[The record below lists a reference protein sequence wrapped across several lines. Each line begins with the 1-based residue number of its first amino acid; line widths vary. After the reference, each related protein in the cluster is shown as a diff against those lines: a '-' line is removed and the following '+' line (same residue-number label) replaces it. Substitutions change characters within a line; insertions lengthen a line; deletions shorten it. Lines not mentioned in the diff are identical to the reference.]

1 MAFKLTVE
9 IDDEG
14 KTNVNIDGITNHL
27 LVLGLLDS
35 IKFNI
40 LATAAQ
46 VEAAQAQAEIPNE
59 ATPGQ

>member
-14 KTNVNIDGITNHL
+14 KTKVDIDGISNHL

-46 VEAAQAQAEIPNE
+46 VEAAQAAQQPTEIPNG
-59 ATPGQ
+59 GQ